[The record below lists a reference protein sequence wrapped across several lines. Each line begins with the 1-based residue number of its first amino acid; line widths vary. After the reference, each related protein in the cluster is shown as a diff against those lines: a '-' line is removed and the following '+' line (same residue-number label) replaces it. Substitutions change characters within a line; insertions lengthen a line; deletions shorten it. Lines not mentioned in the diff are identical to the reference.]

1 LGPNWVIVC
10 QGGGKTLA
18 KGGLAWRPEALVVVS
33 QSPSFKAQTTIVK
46 TMLLRNTNVCENTKE
61 IIHQEANL
69 TDEPKVDPLLRNI
82 GRISSPSRFFS
93 PTVRCSYKKCVYFE
107 FR

>member
-1 LGPNWVIVC
+1 MGPNWVIVC

-46 TMLLRNTNVCENTKE
+46 TMFFKKSLKMLRNTNVCENTKE

-93 PTVRCSYKKCVYFE
+93 PTVISE
-107 FR
+107 NT